1 MKLIIAALV
10 LFAASMQLVNGMQNL
25 DLKYPFSNYLDD
37 TFKLYWDFDMKQQ
50 KIDFAV
56 NVSTN
61 GWIGFGISPTGR
73 MLQSDIVVGWVNSD
87 GTAQFHVSWNTYYC
101 IFCELIDFIPVLFV
115 LIVSLTHLYS
125 HLQDRYANI
134 AHILPPIDASQDC
147 RLVW

>member
-1 MKLIIAALV
+1 MKQIFAVLV

-61 GWIGFGISPTGR
+61 GWIGFGISPNGR
-73 MLQSDIVVGWVNSD
+73 MLQSDIVLGWVNSD
-87 GTAQFHVSWNTYYC
+87 GTAQFHVS
-101 IFCELIDFIPVLFV
+101 
-115 LIVSLTHLYS
+115 
-125 HLQDRYANI
+125 
-134 AHILPPIDASQDC
+134 
-147 RLVW
+147 

>member
-1 MKLIIAALV
+1 MKQIIAALV
-10 LFAASMQLVNGMQNL
+10 LLAASMQLVAGMQNL

-61 GWIGFGISPTGR
+61 GWIGFGISPHGK

-87 GTAQFHVSWNTYYC
+87 GTAQFHVS
-101 IFCELIDFIPVLFV
+101 
-115 LIVSLTHLYS
+115 
-125 HLQDRYANI
+125 
-134 AHILPPIDASQDC
+134 
-147 RLVW
+147 